1 MASATAY
8 NQLDSGDTISHQISP
23 QGSSQGSSTSP
34 PGRYTPDLDSED
46 EEEPY
51 ILAGAGDGDGYEMAE
66 LDTRGRDRDGQSAQN
81 SYRAEDGLGSDDEDD
96 TWVDRT
102 TSRRTS
108 VQSFELYTPD
118 EERAVRRKLDT
129 HLVLFVAL

>member
-1 MASATAY
+1 MASATTHTDVG
-8 NQLDSGDTISHQISP
+8 NGGTPSHPTSP
-23 QGSSQGSSTSP
+23 QGSSQASSISP
-34 PGRYTPDLDSED
+34 PTRYTPDLDSED

-51 ILAGAGDGDGYEMAE
+51 ILAGAGDGNGYELTELNKRGKTRDAE
-66 LDTRGRDRDGQSAQN
+66 IVHDAD
-81 SYRAEDGLGSDDEDD
+81 DGLGSDDEDA

-102 TSRRTS
+102 TARRTS

>member
-1 MASATAY
+1 MASAMAST
-8 NQLDSGDTISHQISP
+8 NVGHGGTTSHPTSP
-23 QGSSQGSSTSP
+23 QGSSQGSSISP
-34 PGRYTPDLDSED
+34 PTRYTPDLDSED

-51 ILAGAGDGDGYEMAE
+51 ILAGAGNGDGYEMTE
-66 LDTRGRDRDGQSAQN
+66 LNTRGKARDVETPRDAD
-81 SYRAEDGLGSDDEDD
+81 DGLESDEEDEG
-96 TWVDRT
+96 WVDRT
-102 TSRRTS
+102 ASRRTS

>member
-1 MASATAY
+1 MTE
-8 NQLDSGDTISHQISP
+8 L
-23 QGSSQGSSTSP
+23 GSRGQDKYVET
-34 PGRYTPDLDSED
+34 GR
-46 EEEPY
+46 
-51 ILAGAGDGDGYEMAE
+51 
-66 LDTRGRDRDGQSAQN
+66 DTRGM
-81 SYRAEDGLGSDDEDD
+81 EDDLELDDEVDS
-96 TWVDRT
+96 WVDRT

>member
-1 MASATAY
+1 MASATFP
-8 NQLDSGDTISHQISP
+8 NVGNGDTTSHPTSP
-23 QGSSQGSSTSP
+23 QASSQGSSISP
-34 PGRYTPDLDSED
+34 PTRYTPDLDSED

-51 ILAGAGDGDGYEMAE
+51 ILAGAGDGNGYEMAE
-66 LDTRGRDRDGQSAQN
+66 LNTRGKGRDVETARDVDD
-81 SYRAEDGLGSDDEDD
+81 ELGSDDENG
-96 TWVDRT
+96 TWVDMA

-118 EERAVRRKLDT
+118 EERAVRRKLDK

>member
-1 MASATAY
+1 MASATTSTNAG
-8 NQLDSGDTISHQISP
+8 NGDTASHPTSP
-23 QGSSQGSSTSP
+23 QGSSLGSPTSP
-34 PGRYTPDLDSED
+34 RGRYTPELDSGD

-51 ILAGAGDGDGYEMAE
+51 ILAGAGDGNGYEMTE
-66 LDTRGRDRDGQSAQN
+66 LNTRGQARD
-81 SYRAEDGLGSDDEDD
+81 AETTHGVEDEQGSDDEDG

-102 TSRRTS
+102 ASRRTS

-129 HLVLFVAL
+129 RLVLFVAL

>member
-1 MASATAY
+1 MAFATTST
-8 NQLDSGDTISHQISP
+8 NVGNGDTASHPTSP
-23 QGSSQGSSTSP
+23 QTSSQGSSISP
-34 PGRYTPDLDSED
+34 PTRYTPDLDSED

-51 ILAGAGDGDGYEMAE
+51 ILAGAGDGNGYEMTE
-66 LDTRGRDRDGQSAQN
+66 LHTRGKTRDVETAHD
-81 SYRAEDGLGSDDEDD
+81 AEHGLESDDEDG
-96 TWVDRT
+96 TWVHRT

>member
-1 MASATAY
+1 MASATTHTDVD
-8 NQLDSGDTISHQISP
+8 NGGTPSHPASP
-23 QGSSQGSSTSP
+23 QGSSQGSSISP
-34 PGRYTPDLDSED
+34 PTRYTPDLDSED

-51 ILAGAGDGDGYEMAE
+51 ILAGAEDGNGYEMME
-66 LDTRGRDRDGQSAQN
+66 LNTRGKARDTETVHDT
-81 SYRAEDGLGSDDEDD
+81 EDGSGSDDEDG

>member
-1 MASATAY
+1 MASATTST
-8 NQLDSGDTISHQISP
+8 NVGNGDTTSHPTSP
-23 QGSSQGSSTSP
+23 QASSQGSSISP
-34 PGRYTPDLDSED
+34 PTRYTPDLDSED

-51 ILAGAGDGDGYEMAE
+51 ILAGVGDGNGYEMTE
-66 LDTRGRDRDGQSAQN
+66 LNARGKARDVGTVHN
-81 SYRAEDGLGSDDEDD
+81 AEDGSESDDEDG

>member
-1 MASATAY
+1 MASATTST
-8 NQLDSGDTISHQISP
+8 NVGNGDTNSHPASP
-23 QGSSQGSSTSP
+23 QASSQGSSTSP
-34 PGRYTPDLDSED
+34 PTRYTPDLDSED

-51 ILAGAGDGDGYEMAE
+51 ILAGAEDGNGYEMTE
-66 LDTRGRDRDGQSAQN
+66 LNTRGKARDAETVHD
-81 SYRAEDGLGSDDEDD
+81 AEDELGSDDEDGA
-96 TWVDRT
+96 WVDRT
-102 TSRRTS
+102 ASRRTS

>member
-1 MASATAY
+1 MASATAPT
-8 NQLDSGDTISHQISP
+8 NVGTGDTTSHPTSP
-23 QGSSQGSSTSP
+23 QASSQGSSISP
-34 PGRYTPDLDSED
+34 PTRYTPDLGSED

-51 ILAGAGDGDGYEMAE
+51 ILAGAGDGNGYEMTE
-66 LDTRGRDRDGQSAQN
+66 LNAHGKARDVETAHN
-81 SYRAEDGLGSDDEDD
+81 LEDGMESDDEDD

>member
-1 MASATAY
+1 M
-8 NQLDSGDTISHQISP
+8 
-23 QGSSQGSSTSP
+23 SP
-34 PGRYTPDLDSED
+34 PTRYTPDLDSEE

-51 ILAGAGDGDGYEMAE
+51 ILAGARDGNGYEMTE
-66 LDTRGRDRDGQSAQN
+66 LNTRGKLRDTQTAHSSHGVEEE
-81 SYRAEDGLGSDDEDD
+81 EDLGSDDEGG

-118 EERAVRRKLDT
+118 EERAVRQKLDT

>member
-1 MASATAY
+1 M
-8 NQLDSGDTISHQISP
+8 
-23 QGSSQGSSTSP
+23 SP
-34 PGRYTPDLDSED
+34 PDRYTPDLDSED

-51 ILAGAGDGDGYEMAE
+51 ILAGAGDGDGYEMTE
-66 LDTRGRDRDGQSAQN
+66 LDTRGKGRDGQNAQN
-81 SYRAEDGLGSDDEDD
+81 SYTAEDGLGSDDEDE

>member
-1 MASATAY
+1 MASATTSTNAG
-8 NQLDSGDTISHQISP
+8 NRDTTSRPTSP
-23 QGSSQGSSTSP
+23 QGSSLGSPTSP
-34 PGRYTPDLDSED
+34 PSRYTPELDSED

-51 ILAGAGDGDGYEMAE
+51 ILAGAGNGNGYEMRE
-66 LDTRGRDRDGQSAQN
+66 LDARGQARDTETTHGV
-81 SYRAEDGLGSDDEDD
+81 EDGEGSDDEDG

-102 TSRRTS
+102 ASRRTS